1 MGKAIDSAG
10 RKLGIMNELMA
21 FLWERKLWW
30 MMPMVLTLL
39 LFGLLIIF
47 AESSAVA
54 PFIYT
59 LF

>member
-1 MGKAIDSAG
+1 
-10 RKLGIMNELMA
+10 LGEFIT

-30 MMPMVLTLL
+30 MIPMVVVLVV
-39 LFGLLIIF
+39 FGLLLIF
-47 AESSAVA
+47 AQTSAIA

>member
-1 MGKAIDSAG
+1 MSWWARAG
-10 RKLGIMNELMA
+10 DRVSIWGEFIT

-30 MMPMVLTLL
+30 MIPMVVVLTG
-39 LFGLLIIF
+39 FGLLLIF
-47 AESSAVA
+47 AQTSAIA

>member
-10 RKLGIMNELMA
+10 RKLGIMNELMT

>member
-1 MGKAIDSAG
+1 MASLRPLANRIGVAG
-10 RKLGIMNELMA
+10 ALMA

-30 MMPMVLTLL
+30 MMPMIFLLL
-39 LFGLLIIF
+39 LFGLLIGF
-47 AESSAVA
+47 AQTSAIA